1 LVARLYLE
9 LPEVKRLD
17 TAEREPGKNFDMSDT
32 MTMTKVVGAFCGA
45 LLVFML
51 TAWAG
56 SVIYGSYAGLHD
68 ERPQAF
74 VIEVPEAGG
83 AAEEAAPEIPIEERL
98 AAGDPARGE
107 RVFGKCAACHKL
119 DGTDG
124 VGPHLNG
131 VVNRPKASIAA
142 FAGYSDAIKAVAS
155 EAWTP
160 ENLYLF
166 VENPKGY
173 MPGTAMN
180 FAGLPDSEDR
190 ANLVAYLA
198 STQP

>member
-1 LVARLYLE
+1 M
-9 LPEVKRLD
+9 
-17 TAEREPGKNFDMSDT
+17 FDT

-56 SVIYGSYAGLHD
+56 SVIYGSYAGLYD
-68 ERPQAF
+68 DRPPAF
-74 VIEVPEAGG
+74 IVEVPDAGG
-83 AAEEAAPEIPIEERL
+83 EAEEAAPEIPLAERL

-131 VVNRPKASIAA
+131 VVGRNKAAVAA
-142 FAGYSDAIKAVAS
+142 FAGYSDAIKALAGEV
-155 EAWTP
+155 WTP
-160 ENLYLF
+160 EVLYAYF
-166 VENPKGY
+166 ENPRGY
-173 MPGTAMN
+173 MPGTTMN
-180 FAGLPDSEDR
+180 FAGLPDTEER
-190 ANLVAYLA
+190 ANLIAFLA
-198 STQP
+198 TTQP